1 MQLMHRYDV
10 EVDLC
15 PTCNGAWLN
24 RGEIDEIAS
33 IQTPYVGKFNKKN
46 QHMHKENDYDG
57 RHVHYKKRKKST
69 FLGDLFDID

>member
-33 IQTPYVGKFNKKN
+33 IQTPYVGKFNKKI
-46 QHMHKENDYDG
+46 DICI
-57 RHVHYKKRKKST
+57 RKMIMMVAMFIIKNVRS
-69 FLGDLFDID
+69 LHS

>member
-1 MQLMHRYDV
+1 MHRYDV

-33 IQTPYVGKFNKKN
+33 IQTPYVGKFNKKI
-46 QHMHKENDYDG
+46 DICI
-57 RHVHYKKRKKST
+57 RKMIMMVAMFIIKNVRS
-69 FLGDLFDID
+69 LHS